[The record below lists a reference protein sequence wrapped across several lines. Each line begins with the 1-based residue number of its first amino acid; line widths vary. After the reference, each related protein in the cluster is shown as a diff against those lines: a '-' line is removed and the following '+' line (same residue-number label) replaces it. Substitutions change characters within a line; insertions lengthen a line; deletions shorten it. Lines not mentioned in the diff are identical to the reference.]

1 MKILLDTNIV
11 LDLLLERKPYFNSSK
26 EIFILIETKK
36 VKGYLSVSSITT
48 LHYLIAKALNK
59 QEANNVIEKL
69 LKIFLITPL
78 NKAVFIDTI
87 ANNGIDFENSVI
99 FSSALHHQIDYII
112 TRDKKGFQKLKVK
125 VLETSSF
132 LALYKEINSRM

>member
-11 LDLLLERKPYFNSSK
+11 LDLLLERKPYFDGSK

-36 VKGYLSVSSITT
+36 VKGYLLASSITT

-69 LKIFLITPL
+69 LKIFLITPFD
-78 NKAVFIDTI
+78 KAVFIDAI
-87 ANNGIDFENSVI
+87 ANNGVDFEDSVI
-99 FSSALHHQIDYII
+99 FNSALHHQIDYII
-112 TRDKKGFQKLKVK
+112 TREKKGFQKLKVK